1 MSGWRIRQFGNAE
14 CVRLENG
21 GLSCE
26 ILTYGGAL
34 RCLNVPD
41 RNGRSVDVVLGFDS
55 LEDYMEQTGFLG
67 ALIGR
72 FGNRIGNAEFELDGK
87 RYELFKNDGANHLHG
102 GRRGFDKRIWKI
114 EARDDTKLALSLVSE
129 DGEEGY
135 PGRLEVYVLYELKED
150 ALEISYRAFSDADTL
165 CNLTNHAYF
174 NLSGHDSGTVEKQL
188 IKINAS
194 HYTPTDAGLIPTGEI
209 ADVTGTPMDLRE
221 PVVIGERADLDF
233 EALRFGGGFDH
244 NYAID
249 GADGTLR
256 LAAVAESRE
265 TGIVLET
272 WTTLPG
278 VQFYSGNGMAGLPKG
293 KNGAPYDRRWGF
305 CLETQVYPDAPHHAN
320 FPSALLKRA
329 RNTAQRRSTALRTRT
344 KPANHI
350 T

>member
-72 FGNRIGNAEFELDGK
+72 FGNRIGNAEFKLDGK

-293 KNGAPYDRRWGF
+293 KNGAPYDCRWGF

-320 FPSALLKRA
+320 FPSALLKKGA
-329 RNTAQRRSTALRTRT
+329 EYRT
-344 KPANHI
+344 KTVYRFAHKD
-350 T
+350 

>member
-55 LEDYMEQTGFLG
+55 LEDYMKQTGFLG

-320 FPSALLKRA
+320 FPSALLKKGA
-329 RNTAQRRSTALRTRT
+329 EYRT
-344 KPANHI
+344 KTVYRFAHKD
-350 T
+350 

>member
-1 MSGWRIRQFGNAE
+1 MSGWRIRQFGTAE

-21 GLSCE
+21 ELSCE
-26 ILTYGGAL
+26 ILTWGGAV

-41 RNGRSVDVVLGFDS
+41 RNGRSVDIALGFDS
-55 LEDYMEQTGFLG
+55 LEDYMEQTGYLG

-72 FGNRIGNAEFELDGK
+72 FGNRIGGASFELDGR
-87 RYELFKNDGANHLHG
+87 RYELYKNDGGNHLHG

-114 EARDDTKLALSLVSE
+114 EARDDTRLALSLVSE
-129 DGEEGY
+129 DGDEGY

-165 CNLTNHAYF
+165 CNLTNHTYF
-174 NLSGHDSGTVEKQL
+174 NLNGHDSGTVEGQT
-188 IKINAS
+188 IRINAS

-221 PVVIGERADLDF
+221 PVVIGERADADF

-244 NYAID
+244 NYVLD
-249 GADGTLR
+249 GADGSLR

-265 TGIVLET
+265 TGIRMET
-272 WTTLPG
+272 WTTQPA

-293 KNGAPYDRRWGF
+293 KNGASYGRRWGF
-305 CLETQVYPDAPHHAN
+305 CLETQLFPDAPHHEN
-320 FPSALLKRA
+320 FPSALLKKDA
-329 RNTAQRRSTALRTRT
+329 AYRT
-344 KPANHI
+344 KTVYRFGKTN
-350 T
+350 

>member
-174 NLSGHDSGTVEKQL
+174 NLSGHESGTVEKQL

-305 CLETQVYPDAPHHAN
+305 CLETQVYPDAPHHAY
-320 FPSALLKRA
+320 FPSALLKKGA
-329 RNTAQRRSTALRTRT
+329 EYRT
-344 KPANHI
+344 KTVYRFAHKD
-350 T
+350 

>member
-1 MSGWRIRQFGNAE
+1 MSGWRIRQFGTAE

-21 GLSCE
+21 ELSCE
-26 ILTYGGAL
+26 ILTWGGAV

-41 RNGRSVDVVLGFDS
+41 RNGRSVDIALGFDS
-55 LEDYMEQTGFLG
+55 LEDYMEQTGYLG

-72 FGNRIGNAEFELDGK
+72 FGNRIGGASFELDGR
-87 RYELFKNDGANHLHG
+87 RYELYKNDGGNHLHG

-114 EARDDTKLALSLVSE
+114 EARDDTRLALSLVSE
-129 DGEEGY
+129 DGDEGY

-165 CNLTNHAYF
+165 CNLTNHTYF
-174 NLSGHDSGTVEKQL
+174 NLNGHDSGTVEGQT
-188 IKINAS
+188 IRINAS

-244 NYAID
+244 NYVLD
-249 GADGTLR
+249 GADGSLR

-265 TGIVLET
+265 TGIRMET
-272 WTTLPG
+272 WTTQPA

-293 KNGAPYDRRWGF
+293 KGGAPYGRRWGF
-305 CLETQVYPDAPHHAN
+305 CLETQLFPDAPHHEN
-320 FPSALLKRA
+320 FPSALLKKEA
-329 RNTAQRRSTALRTRT
+329 VYRT
-344 KPANHI
+344 KTVYRFGKTN
-350 T
+350 

>member
-72 FGNRIGNAEFELDGK
+72 FGNRIGNAEFKLDGK

-174 NLSGHDSGTVEKQL
+174 NLSGHESGTVEKQL

-320 FPSALLKRA
+320 FPSALLKQGA
-329 RNTAQRRSTALRTRT
+329 EYRT
-344 KPANHI
+344 KTVYRFAHKD
-350 T
+350 

>member
-1 MSGWRIRQFGNAE
+1 MSCWRIRQFGTAE

-21 GLSCE
+21 ELSCE
-26 ILTYGGAL
+26 ILTWGGAV

-41 RNGRSVDVVLGFDS
+41 RNGRSVDVALGFDS
-55 LEDYMEQTGFLG
+55 LEDYMEQIGYLG

-72 FGNRIGNAEFELDGK
+72 FGNRIGGASFELDGR
-87 RYELFKNDGANHLHG
+87 RYELYKNDGGNHLHG

-114 EARDDTKLALSLVSE
+114 EARDDTRLALSLVSE
-129 DGEEGY
+129 DGDEGY

-165 CNLTNHAYF
+165 CNLTNHTYF
-174 NLSGHDSGTVEKQL
+174 NLNGHDSGTVEGQT
-188 IKINAS
+188 IRINAS

-221 PVVIGERADLDF
+221 PVVIGERADADF

-244 NYAID
+244 NYVLD
-249 GADGTLR
+249 GADGSLR

-265 TGIVLET
+265 TGIRMET
-272 WTTLPG
+272 WTTQPA

-293 KNGAPYDRRWGF
+293 KGGAPYGRRWGF
-305 CLETQVYPDAPHHAN
+305 CLETQLFPDAPHHEN
-320 FPSALLKRA
+320 FPSALLKKDA
-329 RNTAQRRSTALRTRT
+329 VYRT
-344 KPANHI
+344 KTVYRFGKTN
-350 T
+350 

>member
-1 MSGWRIRQFGNAE
+1 MSGWRIRQFGTAE

-21 GLSCE
+21 ELSCE
-26 ILTYGGAL
+26 ILTWGGAV

-41 RNGRSVDVVLGFDS
+41 RNGRSVDVALGFDS
-55 LEDYMEQTGFLG
+55 LEDYMEQTGYLG

-72 FGNRIGNAEFELDGK
+72 FGNRIGGASFELDGR
-87 RYELFKNDGANHLHG
+87 RYELYKNDGGNHLHG

-114 EARDDTKLALSLVSE
+114 EARDDTRLALSLVSE
-129 DGEEGY
+129 DGDEGY

-165 CNLTNHAYF
+165 CNLTNHTYF
-174 NLSGHDSGTVEKQL
+174 NLNGHDSGMVEGQ
-188 IKINAS
+188 IIRINAS

-221 PVVIGERADLDF
+221 PVVIGERADADF

-244 NYAID
+244 NYVLD
-249 GADGTLR
+249 GADGSLR

-265 TGIVLET
+265 TGIRMET
-272 WTTLPG
+272 WTTQPA

-293 KNGAPYDRRWGF
+293 KNGAPYGHRWGF
-305 CLETQVYPDAPHHAN
+305 CLETQVFPDAPHHEN
-320 FPSALLKRA
+320 FPSALLKKDA
-329 RNTAQRRSTALRTRT
+329 VYRT
-344 KPANHI
+344 KTVYRFGKTN
-350 T
+350 

>member
-41 RNGRSVDVVLGFDS
+41 RNGRSADVVLGFDS

-278 VQFYSGNGMAGLPKG
+278 VQFYSGNYLDGCPAGKG
-293 KNGAPYDRRWGF
+293 GAPYGKRSGL
-305 CLETQVYPDAPHHAN
+305 CLETQFFPDSPN
-320 FPSALLKRA
+320 RPGFPSALLRPGEEYA
-329 RNTAQRRSTALRTRT
+329 HQTEYRFFTR
-344 KPANHI
+344 
-350 T
+350 

>member
-72 FGNRIGNAEFELDGK
+72 FGNRIGNAEFKLDGK

-305 CLETQVYPDAPHHAN
+305 CLETQVYPDAPHHVN
-320 FPSALLKRA
+320 FPSALLKKGA
-329 RNTAQRRSTALRTRT
+329 EYRT
-344 KPANHI
+344 KTVYRFAHKD
-350 T
+350 

>member
-1 MSGWRIRQFGNAE
+1 MSGWRIRQFGTAE

-21 GLSCE
+21 ELSCE
-26 ILTYGGAL
+26 ILTWGGAV

-41 RNGRSVDVVLGFDS
+41 RNGRSVDVALGFDS
-55 LEDYMEQTGFLG
+55 LEDYMEQTGYLG

-72 FGNRIGNAEFELDGK
+72 FGNRIGGASFELDGR
-87 RYELFKNDGANHLHG
+87 RYELYKNDGGNHLHG

-114 EARDDTKLALSLVSE
+114 EARDDTRLALSLVSE
-129 DGEEGY
+129 DGDEGY

-165 CNLTNHAYF
+165 CNLTNHTYF
-174 NLSGHDSGTVEKQL
+174 NLNGHDSGTMEGQ
-188 IKINAS
+188 IIRINAS

-221 PVVIGERADLDF
+221 PVVIGERADADF

-244 NYAID
+244 NYILD
-249 GADGTLR
+249 GADGSLR

-265 TGIVLET
+265 TGIRMET
-272 WTTLPG
+272 WTTQPA

-293 KNGAPYDRRWGF
+293 KGGAPYGRRWGF
-305 CLETQVYPDAPHHAN
+305 CLETQLFPDAPHHEN
-320 FPSALLKRA
+320 FPSALLKKDA
-329 RNTAQRRSTALRTRT
+329 VYRT
-344 KPANHI
+344 KTVYRFGKTN
-350 T
+350 

>member
-265 TGIVLET
+265 TGIVLEP

-293 KNGAPYDRRWGF
+293 KNGAPYDCRWGF

-320 FPSALLKRA
+320 FPSALLKKGA
-329 RNTAQRRSTALRTRT
+329 EYRT
-344 KPANHI
+344 KTVYRFAHKD
-350 T
+350 

>member
-72 FGNRIGNAEFELDGK
+72 FGNRIGNAEFKLDGK

-174 NLSGHDSGTVEKQL
+174 NLSGHESGTVEKQL

-256 LAAVAESRE
+256 LAAVADGIRRLGGRVEEGPDSLTITGVSRLAGGRAE
-265 TGIVLET
+265 GYNDHRIV
-272 WTTLPG
+272 
-278 VQFYSGNGMAGLPKG
+278 MALSMAALGCE
-293 KNGAPYDRRWGF
+293 APV
-305 CLETQVYPDAPHHAN
+305 TVTDAQSVAKSWPA
-320 FPSALLKRA
+320 FFEDYRA
-329 RNTAQRRSTALRTRT
+329 IGGTAHVIDHR
-344 KPANHI
+344 
-350 T
+350 

>member
-265 TGIVLET
+265 TGVVLET

-320 FPSALLKRA
+320 FPSALLKKGA
-329 RNTAQRRSTALRTRT
+329 ESRT
-344 KPANHI
+344 KTVYRFAHKD
-350 T
+350 

>member
-1 MSGWRIRQFGNAE
+1 MSGWRIRQFGTAE

-21 GLSCE
+21 ELSCE
-26 ILTYGGAL
+26 ILTWGGAV

-41 RNGRSVDVVLGFDS
+41 RNGRSVDIALGFDS
-55 LEDYMEQTGFLG
+55 LEDYMEQTGYLG

-72 FGNRIGNAEFELDGK
+72 FGNRIGGASFELDGR
-87 RYELFKNDGANHLHG
+87 RYELYKNDGGNHLHG

-114 EARDDTKLALSLVSE
+114 EARDDTRLALSLVSE
-129 DGEEGY
+129 DGDEGY

-165 CNLTNHAYF
+165 CNLTNHTYF
-174 NLSGHDSGTVEKQL
+174 NLNGHDSGTVEGQT
-188 IKINAS
+188 IRINAS

-221 PVVIGERADLDF
+221 PVVIGERADADF

-244 NYAID
+244 NYVLD
-249 GADGTLR
+249 GADGSLR

-265 TGIVLET
+265 TGIRMET
-272 WTTLPG
+272 WTTQPA

-293 KNGAPYDRRWGF
+293 KGGAPYGRRWGF
-305 CLETQVYPDAPHHAN
+305 CLETQLFPDAPHHEN
-320 FPSALLKRA
+320 FPSALLKKDA
-329 RNTAQRRSTALRTRT
+329 VYRT
-344 KPANHI
+344 KTVYRFGKTN
-350 T
+350 

>member
-265 TGIVLET
+265 TGVVLET

-320 FPSALLKRA
+320 FPSALLKKGAEYRKKTVYRFA
-329 RNTAQRRSTALRTRT
+329 H
-344 KPANHI
+344 KD
-350 T
+350 

>member
-72 FGNRIGNAEFELDGK
+72 FGNRIGNAEFKLDGK

-150 ALEISYRAFSDADTL
+150 ALDISYRAFSDADTL

-256 LAAVAESRE
+256 LAAV
-265 TGIVLET
+265 
-272 WTTLPG
+272 PG
-278 VQFYSGNGMAGLPKG
+278 EGGWRFT
-293 KNGAPYDRRWGF
+293 RWQ
-305 CLETQVYPDAPHHAN
+305 LDAPWQ
-320 FPSALLKRA
+320 PD
-329 RNTAQRRSTALRTRT
+329 TALDVWDGL
-344 KPANHI
+344 
-350 T
+350 

>member
-34 RCLNVPD
+34 RCLNVPG

-72 FGNRIGNAEFELDGK
+72 FGNRIGNAEFKLDGK

-320 FPSALLKRA
+320 FPSALLKKGA
-329 RNTAQRRSTALRTRT
+329 EYRT
-344 KPANHI
+344 KTVYRFAHKD
-350 T
+350 

>member
-272 WTTLPG
+272 WTTMPG

-320 FPSALLKRA
+320 FPSVLLKKGA
-329 RNTAQRRSTALRTRT
+329 EYRT
-344 KPANHI
+344 KTVYRFAHKD
-350 T
+350 

>member
-34 RCLNVPD
+34 RCLNVPG

-72 FGNRIGNAEFELDGK
+72 FGNRIGNAEFKLDGK

-174 NLSGHDSGTVEKQL
+174 NLSGHESGTVEKQL

-233 EALRFGGGFDH
+233 EALRFGDGFDH

-320 FPSALLKRA
+320 FPSALLKKGA
-329 RNTAQRRSTALRTRT
+329 EYRT
-344 KPANHI
+344 KTVYRFAHKD
-350 T
+350 

>member
-194 HYTPTDAGLIPTGEI
+194 HYLSLI
-209 ADVTGTPMDLRE
+209 
-221 PVVIGERADLDF
+221 
-233 EALRFGGGFDH
+233 
-244 NYAID
+244 
-249 GADGTLR
+249 
-256 LAAVAESRE
+256 
-265 TGIVLET
+265 
-272 WTTLPG
+272 
-278 VQFYSGNGMAGLPKG
+278 
-293 KNGAPYDRRWGF
+293 
-305 CLETQVYPDAPHHAN
+305 
-320 FPSALLKRA
+320 
-329 RNTAQRRSTALRTRT
+329 
-344 KPANHI
+344 HI
-350 T
+350 

>member
-1 MSGWRIRQFGNAE
+1 MSGWRIRQFGTAE

-21 GLSCE
+21 ELSCE
-26 ILTYGGAL
+26 ILTWGGAV

-41 RNGRSVDVVLGFDS
+41 RNGRSVDIALGFDS
-55 LEDYMEQTGFLG
+55 LEDYMEQTGYLG

-72 FGNRIGNAEFELDGK
+72 FGNRIGGASFELDGR
-87 RYELFKNDGANHLHG
+87 RYELYKNDGGNHLHG

-114 EARDDTKLALSLVSE
+114 EARDDTRLALSLVSE
-129 DGEEGY
+129 DGDEGY

-165 CNLTNHAYF
+165 CNLTNHTYF
-174 NLSGHDSGTVEKQL
+174 NLNGHDSGTVEGQ
-188 IKINAS
+188 IIRINAS

-221 PVVIGERADLDF
+221 PVVIGERADADF

-244 NYAID
+244 NYVLD
-249 GADGTLR
+249 GAGGSLR

-265 TGIVLET
+265 TGIRMET
-272 WTTLPG
+272 WTTQPA

-293 KNGAPYDRRWGF
+293 KNGAPYGRRWGF
-305 CLETQVYPDAPHHAN
+305 CLETQVFPDAPHHEN
-320 FPSALLKRA
+320 FPSALLKKDA
-329 RNTAQRRSTALRTRT
+329 VYRT
-344 KPANHI
+344 KTVYRFGKTN
-350 T
+350 

>member
-1 MSGWRIRQFGNAE
+1 MSGWRIRQFGTAE

-21 GLSCE
+21 ELSCE
-26 ILTYGGAL
+26 ILTWGGAM

-41 RNGRSVDVVLGFDS
+41 RNGRSVDIALGFDS
-55 LEDYMEQTGFLG
+55 LEDYMEQTGYLG

-72 FGNRIGNAEFELDGK
+72 FGNRIGGASFELDGR
-87 RYELFKNDGANHLHG
+87 RYELYKNDGGNHLHG

-114 EARDDTKLALSLVSE
+114 EARDDTRLVLSLVSE
-129 DGEEGY
+129 DGDEGY

-165 CNLTNHAYF
+165 CNLTNHTYF
-174 NLSGHDSGTVEKQL
+174 NLNGHDSGTVEGQ
-188 IKINAS
+188 IIRINAS

-221 PVVIGERADLDF
+221 PVVIGERADADF

-244 NYAID
+244 NYVLD
-249 GADGTLR
+249 GADGSLR

-265 TGIVLET
+265 TGIRMET
-272 WTTLPG
+272 WTTQPA

-305 CLETQVYPDAPHHAN
+305 CLETQVFPDAPHHEN
-320 FPSALLKRA
+320 FPSALLKKEA
-329 RNTAQRRSTALRTRT
+329 VYRT
-344 KPANHI
+344 KTVYRFGKTN
-350 T
+350 

>member
-1 MSGWRIRQFGNAE
+1 MSGWRIRQFGTAE

-21 GLSCE
+21 ELSCE
-26 ILTYGGAL
+26 ILTWGGAV

-41 RNGRSVDVVLGFDS
+41 RNGRSVDVALGFDS
-55 LEDYMEQTGFLG
+55 LEDYMEQTGYLG

-72 FGNRIGNAEFELDGK
+72 FGNRIGGASFELDGR
-87 RYELFKNDGANHLHG
+87 RYELYKNDGGNHLHG

-114 EARDDTKLALSLVSE
+114 EARDDTRLALSLVSE
-129 DGEEGY
+129 DGDEGY

-165 CNLTNHAYF
+165 CNLTNHTYF
-174 NLSGHDSGTVEKQL
+174 NLNGHDSGTVEGQT
-188 IKINAS
+188 IRINAS

-221 PVVIGERADLDF
+221 PVVIGERADADF

-244 NYAID
+244 NYILD
-249 GADGTLR
+249 GADGSLR

-265 TGIVLET
+265 TGIRMET
-272 WTTLPG
+272 WTTQPA

-293 KNGAPYDRRWGF
+293 KNGAPYGRRWGF
-305 CLETQVYPDAPHHAN
+305 CLETQVFPDAPHHEN
-320 FPSALLKRA
+320 FPSALLKKDA
-329 RNTAQRRSTALRTRT
+329 VYRT
-344 KPANHI
+344 KTVYRFGKTN
-350 T
+350 

>member
-34 RCLNVPD
+34 RCLTVPD

-165 CNLTNHAYF
+165 CNLTNHAYY
-174 NLSGHDSGTVEKQL
+174 NLSGHDSGTVETQL

-320 FPSALLKRA
+320 FPSALLKKGA
-329 RNTAQRRSTALRTRT
+329 EYRT
-344 KPANHI
+344 KTVYRFAHKD
-350 T
+350 

>member
-34 RCLNVPD
+34 RCLNVPG

-72 FGNRIGNAEFELDGK
+72 FGNRIGNAEFKLDGK

-135 PGRLEVYVLYELKED
+135 PGRLEVYVLYALKED
-150 ALEISYRAFSDADTL
+150 ALEISYRAFSDAETL

-174 NLSGHDSGTVEKQL
+174 NLSGHESGTVEKQL

-320 FPSALLKRA
+320 FPSALLKKGA
-329 RNTAQRRSTALRTRT
+329 EYRT
-344 KPANHI
+344 KTVYRFAHKD
-350 T
+350 

>member
-34 RCLNVPD
+34 RCLNVPG

-72 FGNRIGNAEFELDGK
+72 FGNRIGNAEFKLDGK

-221 PVVIGERADLDF
+221 LVVIGERADLDF

-320 FPSALLKRA
+320 FPSALLKKGA
-329 RNTAQRRSTALRTRT
+329 EYRT
-344 KPANHI
+344 KTVYRFAHKD
-350 T
+350 

>member
-1 MSGWRIRQFGNAE
+1 MSGWRIRQFGTAE

-21 GLSCE
+21 ELSCE
-26 ILTYGGAL
+26 ILTWGGAV

-41 RNGRSVDVVLGFDS
+41 RNGRSVDIALGFDS
-55 LEDYMEQTGFLG
+55 LEDYMEQTGYLG

-72 FGNRIGNAEFELDGK
+72 FGNRIGGASFELDGR
-87 RYELFKNDGANHLHG
+87 RYELYKNDGGNHLHG

-114 EARDDTKLALSLVSE
+114 EARDDTRLALSLVSE
-129 DGEEGY
+129 DGDEGY

-165 CNLTNHAYF
+165 CNLTNHTYF
-174 NLSGHDSGTVEKQL
+174 NLNGHDSGTVEGQT
-188 IKINAS
+188 IRINAS

-221 PVVIGERADLDF
+221 PVVIGERADADF

-244 NYAID
+244 NYILD
-249 GADGTLR
+249 GADGSLR

-265 TGIVLET
+265 TGIRMET
-272 WTTLPG
+272 WTTQPA

-293 KNGAPYDRRWGF
+293 KNGAPYGRRWGF
-305 CLETQVYPDAPHHAN
+305 CLETQLFPDAPHHEN
-320 FPSALLKRA
+320 FPSALLKKDA
-329 RNTAQRRSTALRTRT
+329 AYRT
-344 KPANHI
+344 KTVYRFGKTN
-350 T
+350 

>member
-41 RNGRSVDVVLGFDS
+41 RNGRSADVVLGFDS

-221 PVVIGERADLDF
+221 PVGIGERADLDF
-233 EALRFGGGFDH
+233 EALRFGGGLDH

-320 FPSALLKRA
+320 FPSALLKKGA
-329 RNTAQRRSTALRTRT
+329 EYRT
-344 KPANHI
+344 KTVYRFAHKD
-350 T
+350 

>member
-1 MSGWRIRQFGNAE
+1 MSGWRIRQFGTAE

-21 GLSCE
+21 ELSCE
-26 ILTYGGAL
+26 ILTWGGAV

-41 RNGRSVDVVLGFDS
+41 RNGRSVDVALGFDS
-55 LEDYMEQTGFLG
+55 LEDYMEQTGYLG

-72 FGNRIGNAEFELDGK
+72 FGNRIGGASFELDGR
-87 RYELFKNDGANHLHG
+87 RYELYKNDGGNHLHG

-114 EARDDTKLALSLVSE
+114 EARDDTRLALSLVSE
-129 DGEEGY
+129 DGDEGY

-165 CNLTNHAYF
+165 CNLTNHTYF
-174 NLSGHDSGTVEKQL
+174 NLNGHDSGMVEGQ
-188 IKINAS
+188 IIRINAS

-221 PVVIGERADLDF
+221 PVVIGERADADF

-244 NYAID
+244 NYVLD
-249 GADGTLR
+249 GADGSLR

-265 TGIVLET
+265 TGIRMET
-272 WTTLPG
+272 WTTQPA

-293 KNGAPYDRRWGF
+293 KGGAPYSRRWGF
-305 CLETQVYPDAPHHAN
+305 CLETQLFPDAPHHEN
-320 FPSALLKRA
+320 FPSALLKKEA
-329 RNTAQRRSTALRTRT
+329 VYRT
-344 KPANHI
+344 KTVYRFGRTN
-350 T
+350 

>member
-188 IKINAS
+188 IKINTS

-265 TGIVLET
+265 TGVVLET

-320 FPSALLKRA
+320 FPSALLKKGA
-329 RNTAQRRSTALRTRT
+329 EYRT
-344 KPANHI
+344 KTVYRFAHKD
-350 T
+350 

>member
-320 FPSALLKRA
+320 FPSALLKKGA
-329 RNTAQRRSTALRTRT
+329 EYHT
-344 KPANHI
+344 KTVYRFAHKD
-350 T
+350 